1 VAVQSGPSS
10 DWGEAAGVDILSTGA
25 NLSDVLAKA
34 GSHELLVLIPGRR
47 AGTAHIR
54 NAVDSYECF
63 MHNNE

>member
-1 VAVQSGPSS
+1 M
-10 DWGEAAGVDILSTGA
+10 AGVDILSTGD

-47 AGTAHIR
+47 AGIARIR
-54 NAVDSYECF
+54 NAVDSYVCL